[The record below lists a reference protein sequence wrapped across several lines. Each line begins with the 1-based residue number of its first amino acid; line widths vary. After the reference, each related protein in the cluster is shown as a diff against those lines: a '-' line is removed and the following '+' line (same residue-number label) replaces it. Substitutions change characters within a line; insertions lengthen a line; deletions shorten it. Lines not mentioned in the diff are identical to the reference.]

1 MNTVRFPSFADLNL
15 DPELSEMLVK
25 DGGKWGA
32 LKWLSQQ
39 KRKLPIREHRVNDNP
54 DYREI
59 KRRAVKQGKSILV
72 RSNNRCEFL
81 PGTEGRFDSVFV
93 NDYGN
98 NDEVIF
104 RGLRKLPA
112 CPAPHLED
120 CWPKPEEMRFAEV
133 RRLKDPYL
141 IANLI
146 EHPNLEGT
154 FWVTITDSIGCKAT
168 AISDDL
174 DFGEAEAD
182 SELRK
187 TGKLEKIIEIAQI
200 VAGIPGLDPRY
211 TKQMEFG
218 IDKNRVWLNQVKLLA
233 PKEPR
238 TKNLIDASWRKTLFR
253 TYGVFD
259 VEVDVVNYNDVRPDG
274 KCAVIFKDFKKMA
287 LAGEYYKPGIS
298 VPVFQRAEG
307 MLAHGDI
314 PFFLYSAGVV
324 IGDSFGSAL
333 NEMGGRVNL
342 ESIGK
347 RARLRSDGTYL
358 YATPLE

>member
-1 MNTVRFPSFADLNL
+1 MDVVRFPSFADLDL
-15 DPELSEMLVK
+15 DTGLRQMLLS

-39 KRKLPIREHRVNDNP
+39 KRELPIREHKVNDNP

-59 KRRAVKQGKSILV
+59 KQRAIRKKSNILV
-72 RSNNRCEFL
+72 RSNNLCEFL
-81 PGTEGRFDSVFV
+81 PGTEGKFDSVFV
-93 NDYGN
+93 NYYGS

-104 RGLRKLPA
+104 RGLRRLPA
-112 CPAPHLED
+112 CPAPHLND

-133 RRLKDPYL
+133 RGLKDPYL

-146 EHPNLEGT
+146 EHPNLKEV

-174 DFGEAEAD
+174 DFGKNDAE

-187 TGKLEKIIEIAQI
+187 TGRLERILEIASI
-200 VAGIPGLDPRY
+200 VSSTKGLDERY

-218 IDKNRVWLNQVKLLA
+218 INKTGVWLNQVKLLA

-238 TKNLIDASWRKTLFR
+238 TKTVINEPWKKVLFR

-274 KCAVIFKDFKKMA
+274 KCAVMFEGFKRMA

-333 NEMGGRVNL
+333 NEKGGRVDL